1 MEKIEKK
8 YKIVYRHVTTYRG
21 EDIGVRLHDKKNADY
36 IRVKVYTP
44 IREDNL
50 SSARFYKSE
59 KFPTMREAK
68 RCARTYVT
76 EATTDIDR
84 HLTEV
89 EGLNEFFESVDESV
103 ESLEGKFDVIEEEF
117 AQELERI

>member
-21 EDIGVRLHDKKNADY
+21 EDIGVRIHDKKNKDY
-36 IRVKVYTP
+36 IYVKVYTP
-44 IREDNL
+44 IREEYI
-50 SSARFYKSE
+50 SKARFYKSE
-59 KFPTMREAK
+59 KVSTMREAK
-68 RCARTYVT
+68 RVSRTFIT

-84 HLTEV
+84 HLTEL
-89 EGLNEFFESVDESV
+89 EDLDEFFESVDESV

-117 AQELERI
+117 ARELERI